1 MSAAVWAGDHLGRAF
16 TGHQAEDD
24 CSCPK
29 AACGLIIQA
38 TINPACEQHAWSH
51 AKSMRQ
57 SHPAHAC
64 PGAAGGE
71 VS

>member
-16 TGHQAEDD
+16 TGHTLEDD
-24 CSCPK
+24 CPCPQ

-38 TINPACEQHAWSH
+38 TIDPDCEQHAWTH

-57 SHPAHAC
+57 SHTAGSCPAVE
-64 PGAAGGE
+64 GG
-71 VS
+71 S